1 MLGGLNSL
9 IPKKS
14 DDKSNGLKPENI
26 QPQNTAFSSLK
37 KQDDSAMHTHSNA
50 VEKEV
55 AAKKHIFHQPAKRT
69 FSHDAIFHIEVDK
82 IQPNPFQP
90 RKNFNEES
98 LKELAGSISEF
109 GILQPV
115 IVSKIEKET
124 PTGTAV
130 EYQLIAGER
139 RLMAAKMLGL
149 ERVPAIIRK
158 IDQKAEQLE
167 MAVIENLQRQN
178 LDLIETARAYAR
190 LQEEF
195 GLTQREIAQRLG
207 KSRESVA
214 NVLRLLNLTT
224 ELQEALSKNQINE
237 SQARLLLS
245 INNPLAQKQLFNEIL
260 ANNLTVREVNRRV
273 KRIKNSG
280 RVEDQIE
287 KFFGE
292 KDFEIKNLEE
302 RLKEFLG
309 TDVKI
314 IVENS
319 LSGSRKG
326 ESGKIVIAFYSPE
339 EIYGIINK
347 IHPDNNEI

>member
-1 MLGGLNSL
+1 MDESDSTGL
-9 IPKKS
+9 IK
-14 DDKSNGLKPENI
+14 
-26 QPQNTAFSSLK
+26 
-37 KQDDSAMHTHSNA
+37 
-50 VEKEV
+50 
-55 AAKKHIFHQPAKRT
+55 
-69 FSHDAIFHIEVDK
+69 
-82 IQPNPFQP
+82 
-90 RKNFNEES
+90 ES

-124 PTGTAV
+124 PAGTAV

-280 RVEDQIE
+280 RAEDQIE

-314 IVENS
+314 VVENS

-339 EIYGIINK
+339 EIYGIIHK
-347 IHPDNNEI
+347 INPNDRDSF